1 MSSIQELGSLQSTDS
16 KIAVRQETLQD
27 IQRQLEDTAAL
38 VELRDQ
44 VAEAHQKLGELQRQQ
59 RAAELEVES
68 TREFLKT
75 VEGKLYDGK
84 VTSPKELVNLQ
95 DEVNMLKARQQ
106 RQEEPVLELMDQ
118 REHLQAL
125 LQTLQQELSQAEQ
138 QRSELEVRLQQ
149 QRQQLEEELD
159 QLLSQRATMA
169 ATVPS
174 KDLQMYEALLTTK
187 QGKALAR
194 VERATCQG
202 CRINLPMLVQQR
214 IRSNQELV
222 QCPSCRRIL
231 YMD

>member
-1 MSSIQELGSLQSTDS
+1 MSSIQELGGLQSTDS

-27 IQRQLEDTAAL
+27 IQQQLEDTAAL

-44 VAEAHQKLGELQRQQ
+44 VAEARQRLGEMEHQQ
-59 RAAELEVES
+59 RDAEFEVES

-75 VEGKLYDGK
+75 VEGKLYGGK
-84 VTSPKELVNLQ
+84 VTSPKELVSLQ
-95 DEVNMLKARQQ
+95 EEVNMLKARQQ
-106 RQEEPVLELMDQ
+106 KQEEPVLELMDQ
-118 REHLQAL
+118 REQQQAL
-125 LQTLQQELSQAEQ
+125 RETLQQELSQAEQ

-159 QLLSQRATMA
+159 QLLRQRATIA
-169 ATVPS
+169 AAVPL
-174 KDLQMYEALLTTK
+174 KDLQLYEGLLSSK
-187 QGKALAR
+187 QGKALAH